1 MLQTAG
7 VVEVEEEEREGVRM
21 EKKKR
26 RMRREK
32 AKRALVMEGEEAG
45 AEEEDSS
52 EDIAQDMSGGEDQED
67 LEMRKVL
74 LQHLGKRKEET
85 WRVMREAGEEGEVVA
100 VEDSEDAE
108 DSVDVEVSAEL
119 DSVEDLEEEV
129 DSEETGEEET
139 GEVSVAAAGLEET
152 EEDPEETGETE
163 EDSAEVGEDSVE
175 ATTEERAV
183 LNSNN
188 FSPSPPSFQIY
199 QKVSSLL
206 QPHRLKFFFFIFDNS
221 SLDFL
226 LYSNDQSY
234 KNHSCVKIF
243 IIYEGHIQGCH
254 HPIS

>member
-1 MLQTAG
+1 
-7 VVEVEEEEREGVRM
+7 M

-26 RMRREK
+26 RMKREK

-74 LQHLGKRKEET
+74 LQHLEKRKEET
-85 WRVMREAGEEGEVVA
+85 WRVMMEAGEEDEVVA

-139 GEVSVAAAGLEET
+139 EEVSVAAAGLEET
-152 EEDPEETGETE
+152 EEDPEETGE
-163 EDSAEVGEDSVE
+163 DSAEVGEVSVE

-183 LNSNN
+183 LNSKT
-188 FSPSPPSFQIY
+188 SHHHPSFQIY

>member
-1 MLQTAG
+1 M
-7 VVEVEEEEREGVRM
+7 V
-21 EKKKR
+21 
-26 RMRREK
+26 
-32 AKRALVMEGEEAG
+32 
-45 AEEEDSS
+45 
-52 EDIAQDMSGGEDQED
+52 
-67 LEMRKVL
+67 
-74 LQHLGKRKEET
+74 
-85 WRVMREAGEEGEVVA
+85 AGEEDVVVA

-119 DSVEDLEEEV
+119 DSVEDLEEEGV
-129 DSEETGEEET
+129 DSEETE
-139 GEVSVAAAGLEET
+139 EVSVAAAGLEG
-152 EEDPEETGETE
+152 PEETGETEETE
-163 EDSAEVGEDSVE
+163 EDSAEVGEVSVE

-188 FSPSPPSFQIY
+188 FSPSPTSFQIY

-221 SLDFL
+221 LLDFL

>member
-1 MLQTAG
+1 MLQIAGEELTGG

-26 RMRREK
+26 RTRREK

-74 LQHLGKRKEET
+74 LQHLEKRKEET
-85 WRVMREAGEEGEVVA
+85 WRVMREAGEEDEVVA

-108 DSVDVEVSAEL
+108 DSVDVEVSVEL

-139 GEVSVAAAGLEET
+139 GVDSVAAAGLEET

-163 EDSAEVGEDSVE
+163 EDSAEVGEVSVE

-183 LNSNN
+183 LNSKN

-199 QKVSSLL
+199 QKSFVTSATASAEV
-206 QPHRLKFFFFIFDNS
+206 
-221 SLDFL
+221 FL
-226 LYSNDQSY
+226 FHLR
-234 KNHSCVKIF
+234 
-243 IIYEGHIQGCH
+243 
-254 HPIS
+254 

>member
-74 LQHLGKRKEET
+74 LQHLEKRKEET
-85 WRVMREAGEEGEVVA
+85 WRVMREAGEEDVVVA

-119 DSVEDLEEEV
+119 DSVEDLEEEGV
-129 DSEETGEEET
+129 DSVETE
-139 GEVSVAAAGLEET
+139 EVSVAAAGLEG
-152 EEDPEETGETE
+152 PEETGETEETE

>member
-7 VVEVEEEEREGVRM
+7 VVEVEEEEREGVRTEM
-21 EKKKR
+21 KRRRKREKEKK
-26 RMRREK
+26 
-32 AKRALVMEGEEAG
+32 ALVMEGVEVG

-67 LEMRKVL
+67 LEMRRVL
-74 LQHLGKRKEET
+74 LLHLEKRKEET
-85 WRVMREAGEEGEVVA
+85 WRVMMEAGEEDVVVA
-100 VEDSEDAE
+100 VEDSEDAV
-108 DSVDVEVSAEL
+108 DSVDVEASVEL
-119 DSVEDLEEEV
+119 DSVVDLEEEGV
-129 DSEETGEEET
+129 DSEETE
-139 GEVSVAAAGLEET
+139 EVSVVAAGL
-152 EEDPEETGETE
+152 EDPEETGETEETE

-188 FSPSPPSFQIY
+188 FSPSPTSFQIY

-221 SLDFL
+221 LLDFL

>member
-7 VVEVEEEEREGVRM
+7 VVEVEEEEREGVRTEM
-21 EKKKR
+21 KR
-26 RMRREK
+26 KRRREK
-32 AKRALVMEGEEAG
+32 ERRALVMEGVEAG

-74 LQHLGKRKEET
+74 LLHLEKRKEET
-85 WRVMREAGEEGEVVA
+85 WRVMMVAGEEDVVVA

-119 DSVEDLEEEV
+119 DSVEDLEEEGV
-129 DSEETGEEET
+129 DSVETE
-139 GEVSVAAAGLEET
+139 EVSVAAAGLEG
-152 EEDPEETGETE
+152 PEETGETEETE

-188 FSPSPPSFQIY
+188 FSPSPTSFQIY

-221 SLDFL
+221 LLDFL